1 MIACKLQLARASNQ
15 VDRRIFAALHTVIG
29 VWLVYTTASSTVG
42 NHQRILTL
50 VVGRLRR
57 VTVSAAAAL
66 V

>member
-42 NHQRILTL
+42 NHQ
-50 VVGRLRR
+50 
-57 VTVSAAAAL
+57 
-66 V
+66 